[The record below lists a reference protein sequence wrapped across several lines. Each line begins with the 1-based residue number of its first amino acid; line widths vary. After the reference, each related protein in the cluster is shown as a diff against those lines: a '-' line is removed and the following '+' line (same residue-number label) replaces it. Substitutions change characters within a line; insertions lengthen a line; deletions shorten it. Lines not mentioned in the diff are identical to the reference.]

1 MTLNSKFKLLV
12 FITCLLSISKT
23 GESMF
28 GAVKVNRSPAVLGPP
43 TAKPTG
49 ENAEWYSY
57 LDEIGR

>member
-1 MTLNSKFKLLV
+1 
-12 FITCLLSISKT
+12 
-23 GESMF
+23 MF